1 MRRFPVLVLFVAL
14 GCIAKNGD
22 EGMVV
27 LANTA
32 PSGTTCTFTGDPTQ
46 PALSQGEIYAGSPDP
61 YLLTPLIESR
71 FTAAGSGENVD
82 RSILLQGA
90 DVTLTATGAGQSV
103 TLPTAGAQFTTTI
116 AGTIEPGGFLNVSFP
131 IIPTNILSLF
141 KNGSADTEIVA
152 NVVVFGDEGGGRVN
166 AEPFG
171 YQVTVCPAGAPCVVQ
186 DVGSCT
192 GLTASVNAGNPC
204 NPFQDGIVT
213 CCDVEACDTA
223 ATTGT
228 PCSSTGGSGS
238 DDGFLITTAL
248 QCPAVAQM

>member
-14 GCIAKNGD
+14 GCAKNGD

-32 PSGTTCTFTGDPTQ
+32 PSGTSCTFTGDSTQ
-46 PALSQGEIYAGSPDP
+46 PSFSQGEIYAGSPDP

-71 FTAAGSGENVD
+71 ITAAGSGENVD

-90 DVTLTATGAGQSV
+90 DVTLTASTGGQNVS
-103 TLPTAGAQFTTTI
+103 LPSAAAQFTTTI

-131 IIPTNILSLF
+131 LIPTDILSQF
-141 KNGSADTEIVA
+141 KSGTTDTEIIA
-152 NVVVFGDEGGGRVN
+152 NVVIFGNEGGGRVN

-171 YQVTVCPAGAPCVVQ
+171 YQVTVCPEGAPCVAQ
-186 DVGSCT
+186 DVGPCA

-204 NPFQDGIVT
+204 NPYQDGITT
-213 CCDVEACDTA
+213 CCEA
-223 ATTGT
+223 
-228 PCSSTGGSGS
+228 GSGS
-238 DDGFLITTAL
+238 DAVLV
-248 QCPAVAQM
+248 CPAVATM